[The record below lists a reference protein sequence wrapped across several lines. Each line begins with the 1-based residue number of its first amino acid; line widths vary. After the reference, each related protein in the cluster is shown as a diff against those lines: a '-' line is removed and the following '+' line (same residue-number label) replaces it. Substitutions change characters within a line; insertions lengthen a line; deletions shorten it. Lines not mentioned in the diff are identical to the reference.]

1 MFKRTVLALGL
12 FLLLHLMN
20 TSAEA
25 AGATLIFKSG
35 IKIYI
40 NNGYEKVVDAFS
52 KLDSD
57 ARHKVIPLDVE
68 GGIFLLDVAEVVVV
82 CKEKCTSM
90 TLEDTRD
97 PSRGR

>member
-1 MFKRTVLALGL
+1 MLRRAIFAVGL
-12 FLLLHLMN
+12 FLVLHLMN

-25 AGATLIFKSG
+25 TGATLIFKSG

-57 ARHKVIPLDVE
+57 ARHKVVPLDVE

-82 CKEKCTSM
+82 CKERCSSM